1 MSRPD
6 IGHWLARLSDPRGIN
21 AKWDASPFDAKD
33 ERALDRLLFEARRHS
48 VSLVFFSRLI
58 DLLRNQPET
67 VLVGDR
73 HAERS
78 QALQQ
83 KVTDMRLQDLAQVMA
98 IGAVAREIRT
108 GIAGMPVALVK
119 GLDFAEVLF
128 GGVQERIFGDI
139 DLLYE
144 PGAER
149 DLRDLLAKMGF
160 TEHRPDLHPAHY
172 TERQWTRPHPQMDY
186 ILVELHTDMVHVER
200 TRQGISLP
208 YRRYVSGPESIVT
221 PAARLILAT
230 VHAATSHLFG
240 RLQYVVDGLM
250 AVRAG
255 VDAAELRERGRE
267 AGALLPLRTML
278 RLAASIF
285 SSQEAAT
292 LLRALPET
300 RGSWLEPRLISEDMV
315 LAAKSR
321 NRWRLIPQRRL
332 YRAMLRW

>member
-1 MSRPD
+1 MR
-6 IGHWLARLSDPRGIN
+6 
-21 AKWDASPFDAKD
+21 WDVIPFDAED
-33 ERALDRLLFEARRHS
+33 ERGLDRLLFEAQRHS
-48 VSLVFFSRLI
+48 VSLVFFARLI
-58 DLLRNQPET
+58 ELLRKQPET
-67 VLVGDR
+67 ILTGDR
-73 HAERS
+73 QAERAE
-78 QALQQ
+78 ALLR
-83 KVTDMRLQDLAQVMA
+83 KVSDMRLQDVAQVMA
-98 IGAVAREIRT
+98 IGAVAREIRAR
-108 GIAGMPVALVK
+108 IAGMPVALVK

-139 DLLYE
+139 DLLHDPAAE
-144 PGAER
+144 P
-149 DLRDLLAKMGF
+149 DLRELLSGMGF
-160 TEHRPDLHPAHY
+160 TENRPNLHPAHY

-240 RLQYVVDGLM
+240 RLNYVVDGLM

-255 VDAAELRERGRE
+255 VDAQELLERGRE
-267 AGALLPLRTML
+267 TGALLPLRTML
-278 RLAASIF
+278 RLASSIF

-300 RGSWLEPRLISEDMV
+300 RGSWLEPRLISQDMV